1 MLNVDNSLALMQ
13 ASKNNFSDIK
23 IENKNDALL
32 KEQTDKFEA
41 FFIKQVLDISLK
53 QNDSNSL
60 FGKDAGD
67 KIYNSMY
74 NDAVSN
80 AMSGKFGFSELLFN
94 YLKENTQN

>member
-1 MLNVDNSLALMQ
+1 MLNIDNSIALIN
-13 ASKNNFSDIK
+13 SNYKVPEVK
-23 IENKNDALL
+23 IENADDAML

-41 FFIKQVLDISLK
+41 FFIKKVLDISLK
-53 QNDSNSL
+53 QDDSSKL

-80 AMSGKFGFSELLFN
+80 SMSGKFGFSELLFN
-94 YLKENTQN
+94 HLKENNS